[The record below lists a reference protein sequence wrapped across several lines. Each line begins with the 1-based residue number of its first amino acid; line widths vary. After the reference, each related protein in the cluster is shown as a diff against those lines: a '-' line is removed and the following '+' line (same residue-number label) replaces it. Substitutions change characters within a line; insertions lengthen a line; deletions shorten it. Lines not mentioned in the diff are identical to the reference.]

1 MRVLA
6 AVAEQLWRC
15 PAELEVSGS
24 VSAAATALQWGAAVL
39 PSNARMLRALGA
51 R

>member
-15 PAELEVSGS
+15 PAEGEFSGS
-24 VSAAATALQWGAAVL
+24 VWAAATALQWGAAVL
-39 PSNARMLRALGA
+39 HSNARMQRALGA